1 MAYNAE
7 LKTECDKLL
16 SPETKAHI
24 VALQCLVQAG
34 NDSGTLNDEV
44 TKSLEEQINIVMNS
58 IAEDCFKEGKL
69 WWKDAIK
76 HRKSES
82 KERLHRDVI
91 NEIQ

>member
-1 MAYNAE
+1 MAINVE
-7 LKTECDKLL
+7 LRTKSEKLL
-16 SPETKAHI
+16 GPDTKAHI

-58 IAEDCFKEGKL
+58 IAEDCYKEGKL

-76 HRKSES
+76 HK
-82 KERLHRDVI
+82 KG
-91 NEIQ
+91 N

>member
-1 MAYNAE
+1 MAYNVELRAE
-7 LKTECDKLL
+7 RDKLL

-58 IAEDCFKEGKL
+58 IAEDCYKEGKL
-69 WWKDAIK
+69 WWKDVIK
-76 HRKSES
+76 HK
-82 KERLHRDVI
+82 KG
-91 NEIQ
+91 N